1 MGSRPVGAALVSPSG
16 GRALRLGLAS
26 AGLALAALDA
36 YAVVTLLP
44 QMLDS
49 IDLSINDIQAAT
61 PILSGFLGGYVVAMP
76 LLGAFSDRRGRL
88 PAYAAAMALFG
99 AGSALTATSSS
110 LGPMVAGRTLQGLGG
125 GSLVP
130 LTLALAADLYP
141 AGRRALPIGAVSG
154 LQEAGSVFGPLY
166 GTWLAGLLAGWR
178 GVFWLNLPLAAVVL
192 SGLWLAHR
200 RGRGPAEPTGPAAA
214 RPGASR
220 IDWLGAGLLG
230 AGLGLL
236 VLALY
241 PDNPSQR
248 ALNALA
254 LPAGAAAVVA
264 LALFAWSQRRLAPL
278 VTAGLV
284 RSRVFWS
291 SMGANLLA
299 GMALIVALVDVPL
312 LARAA
317 FGLDTA
323 GAGLLLARL
332 LIGVPVGAVAG
343 GWLSG
348 HLGRRWT
355 AAGGILVAAAAF
367 ALMSGWSV
375 NELQA
380 APLAAGLEL
389 FAAGLGFGLVIAP
402 LSSAVLDLTV
412 AGEHGLASSLV
423 VLSRTVGMVIGL
435 SGLTAFGLARFQ
447 AILAAQR
454 CNLGPPSASLHQR
467 LAALEACSKAALV
480 QEYREIFLVAAGLCV
495 LAALVCAFGL
505 SPRSGRPGAAPA

>member
-1 MGSRPVGAALVSPSG
+1 MGSRPVGATRVSPSG

-26 AGLALAALDA
+26 AGLVLAALDA

-88 PAYAAAMALFG
+88 PVYAAAMAIFG
-99 AGSALTATSSS
+99 AGSALTATSDS

-154 LQEAGSVFGPLY
+154 LQEAGSVFGPIY

-192 SGLWLAHR
+192 GGLWLADRR
-200 RGRGPAEPTGPAAA
+200 RGGRTEPAAP

-220 IDWLGAGLLG
+220 IDWIGAGLLG
-230 AGLGLL
+230 VCLGLL

-241 PDNPSQR
+241 PDDPSQR
-248 ALNALA
+248 AVNALA
-254 LPAGAAAVVA
+254 LPAGAGAVVA

-278 VTAGLV
+278 VTAGLA

-348 HLGRRWT
+348 RLGRRWT

-380 APLAAGLEL
+380 APLTAGLEL

-402 LSSAVLDLTV
+402 LSSSVLDLTV
-412 AGEHGLASSLV
+412 ASEHGLASSLV

-447 AILAAQR
+447 AILASQH
-454 CNLGPPSASLHQR
+454 CNLGPPGASLHQR

-495 LAALVCAFGL
+495 LAAVVCAFGL
-505 SPRSGRPGAAPA
+505 SSRSAPSQAAPA